1 MESQAVNKSNGNED
15 YANWKNADE
24 NLQGSENERTTE
36 RQRKKWDEQ
45 SFTGNL
51 LRIFFSYLKCNNN
64 NNHHHVICKS
74 ISVFSMGKIMC
85 YKYEF
90 SVRCFFFS
98 TWRFALCLALQND
111 GILYAKCH
119 SKIIQQVILVEW
131 AGNIMYIA
139 RSSSHSF
146 VRYGKCMLS

>member
-24 NLQGSENERTTE
+24 DSQDSENERTSE
-36 RQRKKWDEQ
+36 RARDREKIEMNKVSREIC
-45 SFTGNL
+45 FGF
-51 LRIFFSYLKCNNN
+51 FFSYLKCNNN

-90 SVRCFFFS
+90 SVRCFFFL
-98 TWRFALCLALQND
+98 RDALPCA
-111 GILYAKCH
+111 
-119 SKIIQQVILVEW
+119 
-131 AGNIMYIA
+131 
-139 RSSSHSF
+139 
-146 VRYGKCMLS
+146 